1 MENYRLFLFS
11 ALILVLFLMWDAWQ
25 TDYGP
30 IPLMP
35 PPPQQPS
42 ASLKDSSP
50 ALPEEVPD
58 AQLPEGVPGTTPP
71 EMADMDTTPIQPG
84 QTIEVKT
91 DLLTVKIEMASGD
104 LYEVQLLDYP
114 VSLKKPNEPVSLLHQ
129 ADPDLFV
136 TQSGLR
142 AVSGPSV
149 THETAQFSASK
160 AYYEL
165 VPGEDSLVVPLTWED
180 ENGIKVTKTY
190 IFHRD
195 SYEVDLKL
203 KIENGTDQV
212 WTGRP
217 YAQFIR
223 TPPKSDSFFVRS
235 YIGAVF
241 STEENEYQKVDFGDL
256 ASQSFERHSSGGWAA
271 MLQHYFVAA
280 WIPREEGSNYYY
292 GKHVRGSRYIA
303 GVMPSQQTVAPGENG
318 EFNLSLFAGPKI
330 QDRLAATAPK
340 LNLTVDYGKL
350 TILAEPLFW
359 LMSWFHSLVGNWG
372 WAIVLLTVVV
382 KLIFFKLSQTSYR
395 SMARMRKLQPQLL
408 ALKERHGDDRH
419 KMGQAMMELY
429 RKEKVNPMG
438 GCLPILV
445 QIPVFIALYWM
456 LIESVELRHAPFVFW
471 IQDLTAKDPY
481 YILPLLM
488 GVSMFV
494 QQKLSPAPTDPIQA
508 KVISLMPVMF
518 TIFFVLFPAGLVLYW
533 VVNNILSIAQ
543 QWYITRQIEK
553 EG

>member
-35 PPPQQPS
+35 PPPPQPS
-42 ASLKDSSP
+42 ASLEDSSP
-50 ALPEEVPD
+50 IPPEDLPETAPPGG
-58 AQLPEGVPGTTPP
+58 LPETTLP
-71 EMADMDTTPIQPG
+71 EMAGMDASPVPAG
-84 QTIEVKT
+84 QAVEVKT
-91 DLLTVKIEMASGD
+91 DLFAVKIEMSSGD
-104 LYEVQLLDYP
+104 MYEAQLLNYP

-129 ADPDLFV
+129 ANPDIFV

-142 AVSGPSV
+142 AVSGPSI
-149 THETAQFSASK
+149 THETAQFSTPKS
-160 AYYEL
+160 YYAL
-165 VPGEDSLVVPLTWED
+165 SPGEETLEVPFIWED
-180 ENGIKVTKTY
+180 ENGFKVTKTY
-190 IFHRD
+190 LFHKD
-195 SYEVDLKL
+195 SYQVDLNIKV
-203 KIENGTDQV
+203 ENGTDQV
-212 WTGRP
+212 WTGRA
-217 YAQFIR
+217 YAQFVR

-235 YIGAVF
+235 YVGAVF

-256 ASQSFERHSSGGWAA
+256 SSEPFERHSAGGWTA

-280 WIPREEGSNYYY
+280 WVPREEGANYYY
-292 GKHVRGSRYIA
+292 GRHTQNSRYIA
-303 GVMPSQQTVAPGENG
+303 GVMPSQQVVAPGESG
-318 EFNLSLFAGPKI
+318 EFQLTLFAGPKI
-330 QDRLAATAPK
+330 QDRLADTAHK

-359 LMSWFHSLVGNWG
+359 LMRWFHSLVGNWG
-372 WAIVLLTVVV
+372 WAIVLLTIVV

-395 SMARMRKLQPQLL
+395 SMARMRKLQPRLL
-408 ALKERHGDDRH
+408 AIKERYGDDRH

-429 RKEKVNPMG
+429 KKEKVNPMG

-456 LIESVELRHAPFVFW
+456 LVESVELRHAPFMFW

-488 GVSMFV
+488 GVSMLI
-494 QQKLSPAPTDPIQA
+494 QQKLSPTPTDPIQA
-508 KVISLMPVMF
+508 KVMALMPVMF